1 MSCAPRP
8 VYTWKAMHMIR
19 WFSSRLLIASS
30 VLAFTA
36 GSAWADRVQVY
47 SIQGAD
53 CATCGEKIRTAL
65 KKAKGVKKTEFDIRK
80 VELTVEME
88 DGVPDSVVLAAAE
101 KVGLRAI
108 VGAGQGAYL
117 PKEAYPAGADVLEL
131 NKDGESVGPLD
142 ALRVAGKFTV
152 FDVYADW
159 CGPCRDVDKKLR
171 EIVSK
176 REDVAVRKLNV
187 VDFDSPLAK
196 DLNIEMLPHVVVY
209 TPEGKKTEIRGA
221 QLAKIDKALKKR

>member
-1 MSCAPRP
+1 VGGPKNKMRVTFSCA
-8 VYTWKAMHMIR
+8 
-19 WFSSRLLIASS
+19 SRLGAVVCFLLLAVAS
-30 VLAFTA
+30 AR
-36 GSAWADRVQVY
+36 ADRVQVY

-53 CATCGEKIRTAL
+53 CASCGEKIRTAL
-65 KKAKGVKKTEFDIRK
+65 KKVKGVKKTEFDIHK

-209 TPEGKKTEIRGA
+209 TPEGKKNEIRGA
-221 QLAKIDKALKKR
+221 ELGKIDKALKKK

>member
-1 MSCAPRP
+1 MRVASPF
-8 VYTWKAMHMIR
+8 TT
-19 WFSSRLLIASS
+19 RLTVALSFV
-30 VLAFTA
+30 VLSTVPARA
-36 GSAWADRVQVY
+36 ERVQVY

-65 KKAKGVKKTEFDIRK
+65 KKVKGVKKTEFDFRK

-88 DGVPDSVVLAAAE
+88 DGVSDSVVLGAAE
-101 KVGLRAI
+101 KLGFRAI

-117 PKEAYPAGADVLEL
+117 PKEAYPAGTDVLEL

-142 ALRVAGKFTV
+142 KLRVADKFTV

-159 CGPCRDVDKKLR
+159 CGPCRDVDKRLH
-171 EIVSK
+171 EIVAA
-176 REDVAVRKLNV
+176 RPDVAVRKLNV

-196 DLNIEMLPHVVVY
+196 DLAVEMLPYVVVY
-209 TPEGKKTEIRGA
+209 APDGKKTEIQGA
-221 QLAKIDKALKKR
+221 QLGKIDKALKKR

>member
-1 MSCAPRP
+1 MSFLAL
-8 VYTWKAMHMIR
+8 A
-19 WFSSRLLIASS
+19 ASP
-30 VLAFTA
+30 AR
-36 GSAWADRVQVY
+36 ADRVQIY

-53 CATCGEKIRTAL
+53 CSSCGEKIRTAL
-65 KKAKGVKKTEFDIRK
+65 KKVKGVKKTNFDMRK

-88 DGVPDSVVLAAAE
+88 DGVADSVVLAAAE
-101 KVGLRAI
+101 EVGLHAI

-117 PKEAYPAGADVLEL
+117 PKEPYPAGADVLEL
-131 NKDGESVGPLD
+131 NKDGASVGPLD

-176 REDVAVRKLNV
+176 RADVAVRKLSV
-187 VDFDSPLAK
+187 VDFDSPLAR
-196 DLNIEMLPHVVVY
+196 DLDIAMLPHVVVY

-221 QLAKIDKALKKR
+221 QLGKIDKALKKR